1 MSDII
6 GEVIIGLLALIGT
19 IIGSVMVSQKTIWR
33 IEQLEKA
40 TERHNQVISRVFLL
54 EHDSE
59 EQKEEIRLIREELER
74 VRNGAN

>member
-1 MSDII
+1 MSEII

-54 EHDSE
+54 EHDTE
-59 EQKEEIRLIREELER
+59 EQKEEIKAIREELGRLEH
-74 VRNGAN
+74 GAN

>member
-6 GEVIIGLLALIGT
+6 GEIIIGLLALIGT

-54 EHDSE
+54 EHGSE